1 MGTSQLATKSLLT
14 HAACMT
20 VTKLLG
26 DARPSTRVQV
36 PRDSKRL
43 GRDLDRISR
52 GLYTK
57 LPIHVREGLKRPEAP
72 MQDAKFSSE
81 GGIILR
87 GHIPILTQACTDMLK
102 SQQRQGSYRLK
113 KKYFNGLAANEVP
126 TKTPVTTRNDDQ
138 WNKLVTM
145 WSSQPYRREKQVEGD
160 PTPIDIFKN
169 FHCSKNGNTAPVQ
182 AAIASSDRTN
192 HHQPRDDQPKT
203 VAEAVAKVVQS
214 RIFRKVAGI
223 HPPSKKRTRV
233 GTALQVEEIQADLE
247 SEKQGGTQL

>member
-1 MGTSQLATKSLLT
+1 MGQFDIDTTSQP
-14 HAACMT
+14 
-20 VTKLLG
+20 V
-26 DARPSTRVQV
+26 
-36 PRDSKRL
+36 
-43 GRDLDRISR
+43 I
-52 GLYTK
+52 
-57 LPIHVREGLKRPEAP
+57 E
-72 MQDAKFSSE
+72 
-81 GGIILR
+81 
-87 GHIPILTQACTDMLK
+87 ACTDMLK

-182 AAIASSDRTN
+182 AAIASTCLLCIFLCNNSTRNICEYFCVRPFIFFLLLGSDRIN
-192 HHQPRDDQPKT
+192 RHQPRDDQPKT
-203 VAEAVAKVVQS
+203 VAEAVAEVVQS

-233 GTALQVEEIQADLE
+233 GTVLQVEEIQADLE
-247 SEKQGGTQL
+247 SEKQGGAQL